1 MNELAKHHE
10 HVGKNYDT
18 SDLVGHGFD
27 YEVTRLEQGSIVEYA
42 ITARYL
48 DRYIAGGAVVADVG
62 VGVGHYS
69 ELLARRGCVLH
80 LVDVA
85 QRLLDTTVARLHAA
99 GLAERIASVHYASA
113 TALQVLPDS
122 CCDAVLLLGPLYHLG
137 DAGERYRAIEEAA
150 RILHPGGLIF
160 AAGINRITFLWDIL
174 HGEPD
179 SIANRAEFFNRYIQ
193 DGNFDPPIEG
203 FPPTVHMATAAEFQ
217 GGAQHRFRAGGVGRD
232 GIVRGQTRTRVSQCL
247 RGKPGSLAGPRGADR
262 YDTRRPRHH
271 GPLPLYWSG
280 SEGVSIML
288 EGLTFRRYRDE
299 DRDVV
304 WSIFAATIA
313 QLRFAN
319 GPWDE
324 DMHSIPDAY
333 PEAGGE
339 FIIGELDGTVV
350 AHATFLGG

>member
-150 RILHPGGLIF
+150 RILHPGGLVF

-179 SIANRAEFFNRYIQ
+179 SMANRAEFFNRYIQ

-203 FPPTVHMATAAEFQ
+203 FPPTVHMAKAAEFQ
-217 GGAQHRFRAGGVGRD
+217 GELNTAFEQV
-232 GIVRGQTRTRVSQCL
+232 V
-247 RGKPGSLAGPRGADR
+247 LAGTESFAGKLGREFLSASAASQAVWLDLVERTGTTP
-262 YDTRRPRHH
+262 
-271 GPLPLYWSG
+271 
-280 SEGVSIML
+280 
-288 EGLTFRRYRDE
+288 EGLGITDHFLY
-299 DRDVV
+299 
-304 WSIFAATIA
+304 
-313 QLRFAN
+313 
-319 GPWDE
+319 
-324 DMHSIPDAY
+324 
-333 PEAGGE
+333 
-339 FIIGELDGTVV
+339 IGRAVKG
-350 AHATFLGG
+350 